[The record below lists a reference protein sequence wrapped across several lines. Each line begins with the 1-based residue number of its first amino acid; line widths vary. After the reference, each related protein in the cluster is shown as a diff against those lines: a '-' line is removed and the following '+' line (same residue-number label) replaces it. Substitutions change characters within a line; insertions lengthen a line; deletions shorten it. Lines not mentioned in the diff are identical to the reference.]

1 MNMNQNQ
8 NHPWEHLLLTA
19 FHHSQA
25 LVCQHLMG
33 TTNIIQAL
41 LKVTEGGFVSKIFY
55 LISLRTE
62 EWKTGW
68 TAQFLQEEQILI
80 TAKKIVFNSKFV
92 SCKV

>member
-1 MNMNQNQ
+1 
-8 NHPWEHLLLTA
+8 
-19 FHHSQA
+19 
-25 LVCQHLMG
+25 MG
-33 TTNIIQAL
+33 TTNITQAL
-41 LKVTEGGFVSKIFY
+41 LKVTEGGFVSKIFD

-62 EWKTGW
+62 KWKTGWTGW

>member
-19 FHHSQA
+19 FHHSQV

-33 TTNIIQAL
+33 TTNITQAL
-41 LKVTEGGFVSKIFY
+41 LKVTEGGFVSKIFD

-62 EWKTGW
+62 RGVENRLDSPVPAGR
-68 TAQFLQEEQILI
+68 A
-80 TAKKIVFNSKFV
+80 NSNY
-92 SCKV
+92 S